1 MSERV
6 RALTECQYTDIM
18 RMVGADHVAAAA
30 SGEGILLLA
39 IPALWI
45 AGVIVFVAF
54 KLHSR

>member
-6 RALTECQYTDIM
+6 RALTERQYTDIM
-18 RMVGADHVAAAA
+18 LAIGADHVAAVA
-30 SGEGILLLA
+30 SGAGMLLLA

-45 AGVIVFVAF
+45 VAVIVFVAF